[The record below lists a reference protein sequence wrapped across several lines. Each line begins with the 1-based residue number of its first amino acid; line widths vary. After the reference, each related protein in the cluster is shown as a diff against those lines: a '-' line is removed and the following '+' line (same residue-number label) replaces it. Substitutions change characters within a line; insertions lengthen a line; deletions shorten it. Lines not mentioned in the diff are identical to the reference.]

1 MRNRMLGAAAAAGGA
16 LSFLFGGW
24 DASLNTLLIFMGID
38 YLTGLAAAGIFH
50 ASDKTESGSLSSKAG
65 FKGICRKCAVLLL
78 VLVGARLDVTLG
90 TAFVKDGVCIAF
102 ILNETL
108 SVTENV
114 GAMGVPIPAPIRRAV
129 ELLRSRGE
137 DPGEDK

>member
-1 MRNRMLGAAAAAGGA
+1 MRNRMLGAAAAGGA

-50 ASDKTESGSLSSKAG
+50 ASDKSESGALSSKAG
-65 FKGICRKCAVLLL
+65 FKGICSKCAVLLL

>member
-50 ASDKTESGSLSSKAG
+50 ASDKSESGALSSKAG

>member
-24 DASLNTLLIFMGID
+24 DASLKTLLIFMGID

-50 ASDKTESGSLSSKAG
+50 ASDKSESGALSSKAG
-65 FKGICRKCAVLLL
+65 FKGICRKCAVFLL

>member
-50 ASDKTESGSLSSKAG
+50 ASNKSESGALSSKAG

>member
-1 MRNRMLGAAAAAGGA
+1 MRNRILGAAAAAGGA
-16 LSFLFGGW
+16 LSYLFGGW

-38 YLTGLAAAGIFH
+38 YLTGIAAAGIFH
-50 ASDKTESGSLSSKAG
+50 ASDKTESGALSSKAG

-90 TAFVKDGVCIAF
+90 TAFVKDGVCAAF

-114 GAMGVPIPAPIRRAV
+114 GAMGVPVPPPVRRAV
-129 ELLRSRGE
+129 ELLRSKGE
-137 DPGEDK
+137 GPGENK

>member
-1 MRNRMLGAAAAAGGA
+1 MLGAAAAAGGA

-50 ASDKTESGSLSSKAG
+50 ASDKSESGALSSKAG